1 MNILHIIVGLESG
14 GAERALQRLVE
25 FDLGNRSCV
34 HAVVS
39 LTDAGTIGPELR
51 RKGVDVLGLGLRS
64 VLDLP
69 RVFWRLLGIVRARR
83 PDIVQTW
90 MYHADFL
97 GGLAARLAGPHA
109 LVWCVR
115 TTDLPAGN
123 WSVTAALRWVCAR
136 LSRRIPDAI
145 ICAAQASRVT
155 HVAAGYDDSKMVV
168 VPNGYDFSQ
177 FTASVGERNAWRS
190 EHGIAVGDVV
200 VGSVG
205 RWHADKDPDNFI
217 RMAAVLAHQDARVR
231 FLMVGRGLDGSNEAL
246 MRGIEACGLAQRFV
260 LAGERKD
267 VPICLSAID
276 VFCLH
281 SRNEGFPNV
290 LAEAMAM
297 GLPCV
302 TTDVG
307 DAAMLLGDCGH
318 VVPKQDAAALAQ
330 GVARL
335 LQLDPAARQALGRR
349 ARARV
354 LAQFTIATTR
364 AGFEAVYQRLLNEGR
379 R

>member
-14 GAERALQRLVE
+14 GAERALQRMVE
-25 FDLGNRSCV
+25 FDVGNTSCT

-51 RKGVDVLGLGLRS
+51 RQGVDVLVLRLRS
-64 VLDLP
+64 ALDLP
-69 RVFWRLLGIVRARR
+69 RVFWRLLGIVRTRR

-97 GGLAARLAGPHA
+97 GGLAARLAGPYA

-123 WSVTAALRWVCAR
+123 WSVTAVLRWVCAR
-136 LSRRIPDAI
+136 LSHWIPGAI
-145 ICAAQASRVT
+145 VCAAQASRVS
-155 HVAAGYDDSKMVV
+155 HVAVGYDDSKMVV
-168 VPNGYDFSQ
+168 VPNGYDFSR
-177 FTASVGERNAWRS
+177 FKAGAGERNAWRT
-190 EHGIAVGDVV
+190 EHGIAVDDLV

-205 RWHADKDPDNFI
+205 RWHADKDPNNFI
-217 RMAAVLAHQDARVR
+217 RMAAVLAHQHDHVR
-231 FLMVGRGLDGSNEAL
+231 FLMVGRGLDSGNQAL
-246 MRGIEACGLAQRFV
+246 MRSIDASGLMQRFV
-260 LAGERKD
+260 LAGESKD
-267 VPICLSAID
+267 VPLCLAAMD

-318 VVPKQDAAALAQ
+318 VVPKQDAAALAD
-330 GVARL
+330 GVTRL
-335 LQLDPAARQALGRR
+335 LQLDPLARQALGQR

-354 LAQFTIATTR
+354 LAQFTIAATR
-364 AGFEAVYQRLLNEGR
+364 TGFEAVYQRLLNEGR

>member
-1 MNILHIIVGLESG
+1 
-14 GAERALQRLVE
+14 
-25 FDLGNRSCV
+25 
-34 HAVVS
+34 
-39 LTDAGTIGPELR
+39 
-51 RKGVDVLGLGLRS
+51 
-64 VLDLP
+64 
-69 RVFWRLLGIVRARR
+69 
-83 PDIVQTW
+83 
-90 MYHADFL
+90 
-97 GGLAARLAGPHA
+97 
-109 LVWCVR
+109 
-115 TTDLPAGN
+115 
-123 WSVTAALRWVCAR
+123 
-136 LSRRIPDAI
+136 
-145 ICAAQASRVT
+145 
-155 HVAAGYDDSKMVV
+155 
-168 VPNGYDFSQ
+168 
-177 FTASVGERNAWRS
+177 
-190 EHGIAVGDVV
+190 
-200 VGSVG
+200 
-205 RWHADKDPDNFI
+205 
-217 RMAAVLAHQDARVR
+217 
-231 FLMVGRGLDGSNEAL
+231 MVGRGLDGSNEAL